1 MSLIDK
7 EVIEFACFVS
17 GRSKDEVEILL
28 EEWKNEDRE
37 VISEM
42 KKVPKHLIKTREKS
56 DNDTGKESRY
66 RYLVE
71 KLQDPDLTAGKFI
84 ELHTELQNIE
94 YELNKEKK

>member
-7 EVIEFACFVS
+7 EVIEFACYVS

-42 KKVPKHLIKTREKS
+42 KKDPKHLIR
-56 DNDTGKESRY
+56 
-66 RYLVE
+66 
-71 KLQDPDLTAGKFI
+71 
-84 ELHTELQNIE
+84 
-94 YELNKEKK
+94 KKR